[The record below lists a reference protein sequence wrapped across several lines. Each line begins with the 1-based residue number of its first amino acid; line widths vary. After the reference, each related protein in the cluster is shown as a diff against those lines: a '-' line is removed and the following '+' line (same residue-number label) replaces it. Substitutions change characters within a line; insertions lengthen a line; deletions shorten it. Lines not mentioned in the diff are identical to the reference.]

1 MKKTQSFVGYDR
13 AGFDMHGRD
22 RAGYDFWGIDATG
35 HDREGRSIYPID
47 PAGVSYEMM
56 ERARGS
62 GALGGAG
69 RRALL
74 DLVSLTKLTTGGH
87 LALFYA

>member
-35 HDREGRSIYPID
+35 HDREGRSIYSID
-47 PAGVSYEMM
+47 PADVPYEMM
-56 ERARGS
+56 ERAR
-62 GALGGAG
+62 AEE
-69 RRALL
+69 RRWEM
-74 DLVSLTKLTTGGH
+74 TGDCRI
-87 LALFYA
+87 L